1 MGQGRVLVLVM
12 AMKGE
17 MSPAK
22 RERERVEANYQY
34 FVSLGESRASLT
46 RLPFMGLLTAIL
58 LGLVLIP
65 SGSMVFYGEHHVE
78 LLWLFYA
85 HLVMIGFSL
94 VVCVVSAFQGWV
106 YRFQVFSSG
115 LMTLFALIGWVYA
128 ACFMALGIASTVPN
142 PEWEFAGGAM
152 VSGERLAL
160 FSVIGFVYVCGA
172 FVVHVLL
179 LRHRLRV
186 GHSEKR
192 TMGNYLAASS
202 AYSSKSL
209 WIIFAVA
216 LVGPNILTGG
226 EYLLVTVGGLGFLL
240 FASVSPSL
248 PVEFGYLAY
257 LKSQDRKYW
266 EQRPPKIVTSRAQK
280 IRALKKVGKVLL
292 IIIAVI
298 VVLAVLNE
306 VVPALLA

>member
-22 RERERVEANYQY
+22 RERVEANYQY

-46 RLPFMGLLTAIL
+46 RLPAIGLLTAIL

-85 HLVMIGFSL
+85 HLVVIGFSL

-115 LMTLFALIGWVYA
+115 LMTLFALIGFVYA
-128 ACFMALGIASTVPN
+128 LCFMALGIASTVPN

-152 VSGERLAL
+152 VSGERLAIFAVL
-160 FSVIGFVYVCGA
+160 GSVYVCGA

-202 AYSSKSL
+202 AYGSKSL

-266 EQRPPKIVTSRAQK
+266 EQRPPKIVTSRVQK

-298 VVLAVLNE
+298 VVLT
-306 VVPALLA
+306 LLTILWP

>member
-1 MGQGRVLVLVM
+1 MKKLVHPANGNPVADLVR
-12 AMKGE
+12 GE

-46 RLPFMGLLTAIL
+46 KLPFMGLLTAIILGLTFPL
-58 LGLVLIP
+58 LGSV
-65 SGSMVFYGEHHVE
+65 VFYSGYQAWS
-78 LLWLFYA
+78 LLFYV
-85 HLVMIGFSL
+85 HLALIGFSL

-115 LMTLFALIGWVYA
+115 LMTLFTLIGWVYA
-128 ACFMALGIASTVPN
+128 LCFGPMCMAIVDIGS
-142 PEWEFAGGAM
+142 GGVADF
-152 VSGERLAL
+152 SSPRLPFFVL
-160 FSVIGFVYVCGA
+160 FGLLYVCGA
-172 FVVHVLL
+172 CVVHVLL

-209 WIIFAVA
+209 WIIFTVA
-216 LVGPNILTGG
+216 LIVPNLLTGG
-226 EYLLVTVGGLGFLL
+226 EYLLVTVGGLIFLF
-240 FASVSPSL
+240 FASVCPSL

-266 EQRPPKIVTSRAQK
+266 EQRPPKVVTSRAQK
-280 IRALKKVGKVLL
+280 IRALKKVGKVFL

>member
-1 MGQGRVLVLVM
+1 MVVASAR
-12 AMKGE
+12 GE
-17 MSPAK
+17 AK
-22 RERERVEANYQY
+22 CERERKKANEQY
-34 FVSLGESRASLT
+34 FLSLADSRASLT
-46 RLPFMGLLTAIL
+46 SLPMMGLVTAFL
-58 LGLVLIP
+58 LGLDLALVC
-65 SGSMVFYGEHHVE
+65 SMVFYGEHHLE
-78 LLWLFYA
+78 LLPLFYA
-85 HLVMIGFSL
+85 HLVVIGFSF

-128 ACFMALGIASTVPN
+128 LCFMALGIASLVPDTL
-142 PEWEFAGGAM
+142 WGSAGGVM

-192 TMGNYLAASS
+192 TMGNFLAASS

-209 WIIFAVA
+209 WIIFVVA
-216 LVGPNILTGG
+216 LVGPNVLTGG
-226 EYLLVTVGGLGFLL
+226 EYLFVTVGGLLFLV
-240 FASVSPSL
+240 FASVCPSL